1 MTGYYLGC
9 ACECGPVSGYKNG
22 STELSQKGVCLH
34 YILSKTSRDFIM
46 CWIYN
51 IFKMDFGVVTAF
63 PCLHIADD
71 QVSPP
76 D

>member
-9 ACECGPVSGYKNG
+9 ACECGPVSGCKNS